1 MFSLDTFVEQ
11 IVVKRKS
18 IKDFA
23 IIFFSIIAAFII
35 AAIIF
40 LIALPFLG
48 MIAFLLL
55 AGMGYGLWWLLTS
68 LNIEYEYSV
77 TNGDIDI
84 DQITAKRKRKRI
96 VSVSGAK
103 IESLEPFN
111 QQEYVAKRF
120 DRRVIAA
127 PSLEDPDLWCFS
139 YRSKKNGH
147 TLVVFQPEQR
157 VLEALKL
164 GLSALVLRETNKKT
178 VR

>member
-1 MFSLDTFVEQ
+1 MDTFVEQ

-23 IIFFSIIAAFII
+23 IIFFSIIAAFIV

-40 LIALPFLG
+40 LVALPFLG

-111 QQEYVAKRF
+111 QQEYVAKGSTGGY
-120 DRRVIAA
+120 RR
-127 PSLEDPDLWCFS
+127 PSLEDPDLWCFLP
-139 YRSKKNGH
+139 K
-147 TLVVFQPEQR
+147 
-157 VLEALKL
+157 
-164 GLSALVLRETNKKT
+164 
-178 VR
+178 

>member
-1 MFSLDTFVEQ
+1 
-11 IVVKRKS
+11 
-18 IKDFA
+18 
-23 IIFFSIIAAFII
+23 
-35 AAIIF
+35 
-40 LIALPFLG
+40 

-111 QQEYVAKRF
+111 QQEYVARF

-127 PSLEDPDLWCFS
+127 PRWRTPIFGAFLTEVKKWSYTGCFPAGA
-139 YRSKKNGH
+139 KG
-147 TLVVFQPEQR
+147 
-157 VLEALKL
+157 A
-164 GLSALVLRETNKKT
+164 
-178 VR
+178 